1 MAWYSVGG
9 KDYNLVMT
17 IHAMEAIEK
26 EFGDMRKALEKFR
39 GGNRDIG
46 MIKAMFRILANAGR
60 HAAHQPEDVTGDVL
74 DNLGLKGLNALSAA
88 LNAAMDESLNTET
101 LGGGP
106 ADDEPADVYAEQ
118 MAEQEKNA

>member
-9 KDYNLVMT
+9 KDYNLVLT
-17 IHAMEAIEK
+17 VYAMEAIEK

-60 HAAHQPEDVTGDVL
+60 HAADQPEDVTGDVL
-74 DNLGLKGLNALSAA
+74 NNLGLKGLNALSVA
-88 LNAAMDESLNTET
+88 LNAAMDESLNAET
-101 LGGGP
+101 LGGGL
-106 ADDEPADVYAEQ
+106 ADDDAADVYAEQ
-118 MAEQEKNA
+118 LAEQEKNA